1 MGFANNVEARC
12 VTARFNSLPQPR
24 QLLLNHGNLGFGV
37 SNVATIIGLF
47 WRKPVAHGQ
56 DHKAKRESQCPST

>member
-1 MGFANNVEARC
+1 MHRLYKRNKSF
-12 VTARFNSLPQPR
+12 PQPR
-24 QLLLNHGNLGFGV
+24 QLLLNHSDLGFGV

-56 DHKAKRESQCPST
+56 DHKAKRESQYPST